1 MVEGPPASN
10 DDNAYKNNDT
20 KQSTRNTHAHTNTK
34 QQREDEKKT
43 KWRLWK
49 IALQPFS
56 ASFSSFFFHFRSE
69 LDKRRTEWV
78 PPPSSPSLH
87 PLDCVFIFHSFER
100 SVGFLVWVL
109 NGMHSTVSH
118 IHTHRGTRIGDDRR
132 ECIRERN
139 HHQMND
145 LNNNNKINKIKGK
158 K

>member
-56 ASFSSFFFHFRSE
+56 ASFSSFFFSISEVNWIRGEQNECRRLRRRRCILLIVFSFFIHSSDRSVFWSGSWMACTQPYHTFIRIEEHE
-69 LDKRRTEWV
+69 LEMTGE
-78 PPPSSPSLH
+78 SA
-87 PLDCVFIFHSFER
+87 FER
-100 SVGFLVWVL
+100 A
-109 NGMHSTVSH
+109 TY
-118 IHTHRGTRIGDDRR
+118 R
-132 ECIRERN
+132 ETTTKWTIW
-139 HHQMND
+139 
-145 LNNNNKINKIKGK
+145 IIIIK
-158 K
+158 